1 MAEAGNIDDA
11 KRMVRAHRPGV
22 LVLDLNMPGGESL
35 PAIPELAE
43 HTAVV
48 VLTMQND
55 PAFARRALQDGA
67 TGYVLKEAAD
77 AELVQAV
84 QAAAEGRTYLNPQLG
99 ARMAAAPPAPEG
111 PPDDLTA
118 REVEILRLIA
128 LGHTNAEI
136 GGQLYLS
143 VRTIE
148 SHRAHIQQ
156 KTGRNSRAEL
166 VRYALDHSLL
176 DDAHEL
182 ARRLRA
188 LPPPRR
194 ARLGQ
199 TASHAR
205 DGARRAGTRV
215 APRRATGPRAGRR
228 PGADPRARLRR
239 VPYRPARAR
248 RRGGVRDAGRAGP
261 PDRRDGRGHGRAG
274 RRALARVDLRRVLLL
289 PLGTGEPVRPRAL
302 HRLRPRR
309 RVRRVR
315 RRGRALLLPA
325 PRGLSRTC
333 RRPRCCAPG

>member
-1 MAEAGNIDDA
+1 MEEIRVVIADDHAVVRSGLRLLLDAEDALHVVAEAGNIDDA
-11 KRMVRAHRPGV
+11 KRMVSAHRPAV

-43 HTAVV
+43 QTAVV

-84 QAAAEGRTYLNPQLG
+84 HAAAEGRTYLNPQLG
-99 ARMAAAPPAPEG
+99 ARMAAAPPIPEG
-111 PPDDLTA
+111 PPDDLTQ

-156 KTGRNSRAEL
+156 KTGRHSRAEL

-176 DDAHEL
+176 DDAE
-182 ARRLRA
+182 
-188 LPPPRR
+188 
-194 ARLGQ
+194 
-199 TASHAR
+199 S
-205 DGARRAGTRV
+205 
-215 APRRATGPRAGRR
+215 
-228 PGADPRARLRR
+228 
-239 VPYRPARAR
+239 
-248 RRGGVRDAGRAGP
+248 
-261 PDRRDGRGHGRAG
+261 
-274 RRALARVDLRRVLLL
+274 
-289 PLGTGEPVRPRAL
+289 
-302 HRLRPRR
+302 
-309 RVRRVR
+309 
-315 RRGRALLLPA
+315 
-325 PRGLSRTC
+325 
-333 RRPRCCAPG
+333 